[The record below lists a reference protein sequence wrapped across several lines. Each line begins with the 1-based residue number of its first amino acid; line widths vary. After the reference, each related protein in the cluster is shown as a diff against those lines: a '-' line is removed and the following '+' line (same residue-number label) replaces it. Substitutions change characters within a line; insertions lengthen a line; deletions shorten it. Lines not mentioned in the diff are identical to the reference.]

1 MIPEMTDAAKRAGHK
16 SKSKNFRNIVALA
29 IITNR
34 KLFKR
39 VARGQYTAKQ
49 RHDTNCGRALFNP
62 SW

>member
-1 MIPEMTDAAKRAGHK
+1 MSVPELTDAAKRAGHT

-39 VARGQYTAKQ
+39 VARGQYTT
-49 RHDTNCGRALFNP
+49 R
-62 SW
+62 